1 MPGSSTVRELF
12 VVGPSR
18 RDHVP
23 ALRIALAVGVPLVLL
38 MALGRPD
45 LTIYAAFGAFTSI
58 YARHEPL
65 RQRLTH
71 EIQAGLLVTASVGIG
86 AVLSATGTPEP
97 AVLAI
102 TTVVAAVGA
111 VLAAAWNLKP
121 AGSVFFIFATGA
133 IGSLGPDAVAHPL
146 LAIGIAGVS
155 AAFSVLL
162 AWVWSL
168 VGEGHE
174 GKSPAPAPA
183 VRLTR
188 GQLAAHGG
196 RFLAATGAAAIV
208 ALAVTE
214 AAGLSHVYWAQVAA
228 AAPIAAPTHL
238 ARLQRGIHRMT
249 GTLGGV
255 GVTAFV
261 LAFELSPWQMLFLVI
276 LFQLL
281 AELFVGRNYLIALL
295 FITPLALLMTQ
306 LAHPVPAAPLLEAR
320 AVETVLGALCG
331 MAVIWLWRSSEERRA
346 DTQAMPVIMQGDGAD
361 DAPSDRELMERSRRV
376 VDTGTEPA
384 EGPAGRSD
392 GGDHSVRRDDDASD
406 GRSS

>member
-1 MPGSSTVRELF
+1 MSGSSTVRQLF
-12 VVGPSR
+12 EVGPSR

-23 ALRIALAVGVPLVLL
+23 AVRIALAVGIPLVLL
-38 MALGRPD
+38 MLLGRPD

-65 RQRLTH
+65 RQRLGH
-71 EIQAGLLVTASVGIG
+71 ELQAGALVTVSVAIG
-86 AVLSATGTPEP
+86 ALLSWYGAPEP
-97 AVLAI
+97 LVLGI
-102 TTVVAAVGA
+102 TSVVAAIGA

-146 LAIGIAGVS
+146 LAIAIAAGS

-162 AWVWSL
+162 AWIWSL
-168 VGEGHE
+168 VGEGRE
-174 GKSPAPAPA
+174 GKSPPPAPV

-196 RFLAATGAAAIV
+196 RLLVATGLAAVV
-208 ALAVTE
+208 ALIVSQ
-214 AAGLSHVYWAQVAA
+214 AAGLSHVYWAQVA

-238 ARLQRGIHRMT
+238 ARLQRGVHRMV

-261 LAFELSPWQMLFLVI
+261 LAFDLGPWQMLVLVI

-281 AELFVGRNYLIALL
+281 AELFVGRNYSLALL

-306 LAHPVPAAPLLEAR
+306 LAHPVPAAPLLQAR

-331 MAVIWLWRSSEERRA
+331 MVVIYFWRNSEERRA
-346 DTQAMPVIMQGDGAD
+346 DTQAMPRIIAASQADRRGGPADADLDGAAAGED
-361 DAPSDRELMERSRRV
+361 DDGHSAPSQDRSR
-376 VDTGTEPA
+376 
-384 EGPAGRSD
+384 
-392 GGDHSVRRDDDASD
+392 
-406 GRSS
+406 

>member
-1 MPGSSTVRELF
+1 MPGSSPVRQLF
-12 VVGPSR
+12 VIGPSQ

-23 ALRIALAVGVPLVLL
+23 AVRIALAVGLPLVLL

-71 EIQAGLLVTASVGIG
+71 EIQAGIMITISVAIG
-86 AVLSATGTPEP
+86 AVLSAIGAPQG
-97 AVLAI
+97 AVLAV
-102 TTVVAAVGA
+102 TVVVAAVGA
-111 VLAAAWNLKP
+111 VLAAAWGLKP
-121 AGSVFFIFATGA
+121 AGSVFFIFAAGA
-133 IGSLGPDAVAHPL
+133 IGSLGPDAVAHPV
-146 LAIGIAGVS
+146 LATSIAAGS

-162 AWVWSL
+162 AWAWSL

-174 GKSPAPAPA
+174 GKAPAPAPT

-196 RFLAATGAAAIV
+196 RFLVATALAAIV
-208 ALAVTE
+208 AVLVSQ
-214 AAGLSHVYWAQVAA
+214 AAGLTHVYWALVAA
-228 AAPIAAPTHL
+228 AAPIGAPTQL
-238 ARLQRGIHRMT
+238 ARLQRGVHRMI
-249 GTLGGV
+249 GTIGGV

-261 LAFELSPWQMLFLVI
+261 LAFDLTPWTMLILVI

-281 AELFVGRNYLIALL
+281 AELFVGRNYSVALL

-306 LAHPVPAAPLLEAR
+306 LAHPVPATPLLEAR

-331 MAVIWLWRSSEERRA
+331 MLVIYFWRSSEERRA
-346 DTQAMPVIMQGDGAD
+346 DTQAMPMVA
-361 DAPSDRELMERSRRV
+361 R
-376 VDTGTEPA
+376 T
-384 EGPAGRSD
+384 
-392 GGDHSVRRDDDASD
+392 DDD
-406 GRSS
+406 GRRSH

>member
-1 MPGSSTVRELF
+1 MSGSSTVRQLF
-12 VVGPSR
+12 EVGPSR

-23 ALRIALAVGVPLVLL
+23 AVRIALAVGIPLVLL
-38 MALGRPD
+38 MLLGRPD

-65 RQRLTH
+65 RQRLGH
-71 EIQAGLLVTASVGIG
+71 ELQAGALVTVSVAIG
-86 AVLSATGTPEP
+86 ALLSWFGAPEP
-97 AVLAI
+97 LVLGI
-102 TTVVAAVGA
+102 TSVVAAIGA

-133 IGSLGPDAVAHPL
+133 IGSLGPGAVAHPL
-146 LAIGIAGVS
+146 LAIAIAADS

-162 AWVWSL
+162 AWIWSL
-168 VGEGHE
+168 VGEGRE
-174 GKSPAPAPA
+174 GKSPPPAPV

-196 RFLAATGAAAIV
+196 RFLVATGLAAVV
-208 ALAVTE
+208 ALIVSQ

-238 ARLQRGIHRMT
+238 ARLQRGVHRMV

-261 LAFELSPWQMLFLVI
+261 LAFDLGPWQMLVLVI

-281 AELFVGRNYLIALL
+281 AELFVGRNYSLALL

-306 LAHPVPAAPLLEAR
+306 LAHPVPAAPLLQAR

-331 MAVIWLWRSSEERRA
+331 MVVIYFWRNSEERRA
-346 DTQAMPVIMQGDGAD
+346 DTQAMPRIIAASQADRRGGPADADLDGAAAGED
-361 DAPSDRELMERSRRV
+361 DDGHSAPSQDRSR
-376 VDTGTEPA
+376 
-384 EGPAGRSD
+384 
-392 GGDHSVRRDDDASD
+392 
-406 GRSS
+406 

>member
-1 MPGSSTVRELF
+1 MPASSTVRGLF
-12 VVGPSR
+12 EVGPAR

-23 ALRIALAVGVPLVLL
+23 ALRIALAVGLPLVLL

-65 RQRLTH
+65 RERLTH
-71 EIQAGLLVTASVGIG
+71 EVQAGALVTAAVGIG
-86 AVLSATGTPEP
+86 AVLSALDAPEP

-102 TTVVAAVGA
+102 TAMVAAVGA

-146 LAIGIAGVS
+146 AAIGIAAGS
-155 AAFSVLL
+155 AALSVLL
-162 AWVWSL
+162 AWAWSL
-168 VGEGHE
+168 VGEGHPE
-174 GKSPAPAPA
+174 KSPAPAPPA
-183 VRLTR
+183 ARLTR

-196 RFLAATGAAAIV
+196 RFLAATGLAAVV
-208 ALAVTE
+208 ALAVAE

-238 ARLQRGIHRMT
+238 ARLQRGIHRMV

-255 GVTAFV
+255 GVAAFV
-261 LAFELSPWQMLFLVI
+261 LAFELGPWQMLFLVI
-276 LFQLL
+276 VFQLL
-281 AELFVGRNYLIALL
+281 AELFVGRNYSIALL

-306 LAHPVPAAPLLEAR
+306 LAHPVPSAPLLEAR
-320 AVETVLGALCG
+320 AVETVVGALCG
-331 MAVIWLWRSSEERRA
+331 MLVIYFWRSDEERRA
-346 DTQAMPVIMQGDGAD
+346 DTQAMPVILQREEGD
-361 DAPSDRELMERSRRV
+361 
-376 VDTGTEPA
+376 
-384 EGPAGRSD
+384 AGRA
-392 GGDHSVRRDDDASD
+392 G
-406 GRSS
+406 

>member
-1 MPGSSTVRELF
+1 MSGSSTVRQLF
-12 VVGPSR
+12 EVGPSR

-23 ALRIALAVGVPLVLL
+23 AVRIALAVGIPLVLL
-38 MALGRPD
+38 MLLGRPD

-65 RQRLTH
+65 RQRLGH
-71 EIQAGLLVTASVGIG
+71 ELQAGALVTVSV
-86 AVLSATGTPEP
+86 
-97 AVLAI
+97 AI
-102 TTVVAAVGA
+102 GA

-146 LAIGIAGVS
+146 LAIAIAAGS

-162 AWVWSL
+162 AWIWSL
-168 VGEGHE
+168 VGEGRE
-174 GKSPAPAPA
+174 GKSPPPAPV

-196 RFLAATGAAAIV
+196 RFLVATGLAAVV
-208 ALAVTE
+208 ALIVSQ

-238 ARLQRGIHRMT
+238 ARLQRGVHRMV

-261 LAFELSPWQMLFLVI
+261 LAFDLGPWQMLVLVI

-281 AELFVGRNYLIALL
+281 AELFVGRNYSLALL

-306 LAHPVPAAPLLEAR
+306 LAHPVPAAPLLQAR

-331 MAVIWLWRSSEERRA
+331 MVVIYFWRNSEERRA
-346 DTQAMPVIMQGDGAD
+346 DTQAMPRIIAASQADRRGGPADADLDGAAAGED
-361 DAPSDRELMERSRRV
+361 DDGHSAPSQDRSR
-376 VDTGTEPA
+376 
-384 EGPAGRSD
+384 
-392 GGDHSVRRDDDASD
+392 
-406 GRSS
+406 